1 MQKLRGRAAV
11 KKDGRFIFP
20 KDELMTNEEL
30 FAFIDFNYSELR
42 PRYRENMKMY
52 LGQHDILDKNP
63 VQFGPDNRL
72 VVNKSKQI
80 VDTFNGYFIGVPPSI
95 SLEKGSNNDQ
105 LQAWL
110 NHVSFVDKLNELSK
124 QTDIYGRS
132 IGFVY
137 QNEDAETRFTYV
149 SPTKSFIV
157 YDDTIEH
164 NPLAFVMYEF
174 YDNESQWQARGKI
187 YYADQI
193 FDFDKENI
201 ADQSSPNP
209 YKLVPAVEFYENEER
224 QGIFEQVKGLINE
237 LDSAY
242 SQKANQ
248 LDYFDMAYLVMMGI
262 RLQTDKKT
270 GKPKIDIANN
280 RLLYLPDITPGTNP
294 KVEFLSKPSDDGM
307 QENFIKH
314 LNDEIY
320 NITMIQNLNDEAFA
334 GNLSGVAL
342 QYKMLLM
349 QDKAK
354 SKQRKF
360 TKALRSLFRIIFSV
374 GTVIPSSVSDSW
386 EDLDIK
392 FTLNIPDD
400 VASMISAAK
409 NAEGLVSQRTQ
420 LSLLPGIVSDPDEE
434 IKQIQKEKEQN
445 IKNAQSAIGSLPDYM
460 KQDQESDSDD
470 QEQ

>member
-1 MQKLRGRAAV
+1 MRKLQGRAAV

-20 KDELMTNEEL
+20 KDELMTSEEL
-30 FAFIDFNYSELR
+30 FAFIDYNYSTLR
-42 PRYRENMKMY
+42 PKYRENMKMY
-52 LGQHDILDKNP
+52 LGQHDILDKEP
-63 VQFGPDNRL
+63 VDFGPDNRL

-95 SLEKGSNNDQ
+95 NLEKGANNNQ
-105 LQAWL
+105 LQKWIS
-110 NHVSFVDKLNELSK
+110 HVSFVDKLNELSK

-137 QNEDAETRFTYV
+137 QNEDAETKFAYV
-149 SPTKSFIV
+149 SPTKAFIV

-187 YYADQI
+187 YYADAVYS
-193 FDFDKENI
+193 FDQSTI
-201 ADQSSPNP
+201 ADEAEPNP
-209 YKLVPAVEFYENEER
+209 YHLVPAVEFYENEER
-224 QGIFEQVKGLINE
+224 QGIFEQVKGLINQ

-248 LDYFDMAYLVMMGI
+248 LDYFDIAYLVMMGI
-262 RLQTDKKT
+262 QLPTDPKT
-270 GKPKIDIANN
+270 GKPIIDLVHN
-280 RLLYLPDITPGTNP
+280 RLLYLPTITPGITP

-320 NITMIQNLNDEAFA
+320 NISMIQNLNDEAFA

-360 TKALRSLFRIIFSV
+360 TKALRNLFRIVFSV
-374 GTVIPSSVSDSW
+374 GTVIPSSEKEAW
-386 EDLDIK
+386 EDLEIN

-420 LSLLPGIVSDPDEE
+420 LKLLPGIVSDPDEE
-434 IKQIQKEKEQN
+434 IKQIQEEKKQN
-445 IKNAQSAIGSLPDYM
+445 IKTAQSAIGSLPDYM
-460 KQDQESDSDD
+460 KQESDSND
-470 QEQ
+470 

>member
-1 MQKLRGRAAV
+1 MKVVRGRGAV

-20 KDELMTNEEL
+20 KDEELNKEEL
-30 FAFIDFNYSELR
+30 FGFIDYNYSHLR
-42 PRYRENMKMY
+42 PKYRENMEMY
-52 LGQHDILDKNP
+52 LGKHKILDKDP

-80 VDTFNGYFIGVPPSI
+80 VDSFNGYFIGVPPSI
-95 SLEKGSNNDQ
+95 NLDKGESNDR
-105 LQAWL
+105 LQAWK
-110 NHVSFVDKLNELSK
+110 NHVSFDDKLNELSK
-124 QTDIYGRS
+124 QTDIYGKS

-149 SPTKSFIV
+149 SPTKAFLI

-174 YDNESQWQARGKI
+174 YDNENQWKSRGKI
-187 YYADQI
+187 YYSNKI
-193 FDFDKENI
+193 YDFDKDSISDEATVN
-201 ADQSSPNP
+201 A
-209 YKLVPAVEFYENEER
+209 YGLVPAVEFYENEER
-224 QGIFEQVKGLINE
+224 QGIFDQVKTLINA
-237 LDSAY
+237 LDNAY

-262 RLQTDKKT
+262 QLPTDKKT

-280 RLLYLPDITPGTNP
+280 RLLYLPNVTAGTSP
-294 KVEFLSKPSDDGM
+294 QVQFLAKPSDDGM

-314 LNDEIY
+314 LTDEIY
-320 NITMIQNLNDEAFA
+320 NISMIQNLNDEAFA

-360 TKALRSLFRIIFSV
+360 TKALRNLFRIIFSV
-374 GTVIPSSVSDSW
+374 GTVIPSSAKDSW
-386 EDLDIK
+386 ENLQIN
-392 FTLNIPDD
+392 FTLNVPND

-409 NAEGLVSQRTQ
+409 NAEGLVSKRTQ
-420 LSLLPGIVSDPDEE
+420 LKLLPGIVDDPDDE
-434 IKQIQKEKEQN
+434 IKQIQQENKES
-445 IKNAQSAIGSLPDYM
+445 IAQAREASDSLPDYM
-460 KQDQESDSDD
+460 KPNGDEDGK
-470 QEQ
+470 EE